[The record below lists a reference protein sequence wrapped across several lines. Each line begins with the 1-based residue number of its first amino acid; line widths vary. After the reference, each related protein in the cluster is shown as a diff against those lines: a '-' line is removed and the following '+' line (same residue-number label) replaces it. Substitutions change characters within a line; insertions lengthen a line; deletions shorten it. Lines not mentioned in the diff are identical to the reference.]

1 MSGADLL
8 LFNLALIAAWLSPGP
23 AFLVVTQTT
32 LANGRRAGM
41 AAALGLALTASIWTL
56 AALLGLEILFE
67 VVPWAATALRIA
79 GAAYLIWIAI
89 ETWRTAREPLAIIP
103 HAQGRAFR
111 RGVLINLGNP
121 KSILFAASV
130 LVVIFPPNLSWLQI
144 ATITANH
151 LLLELVLYAA
161 LTALLARPAMARGYA
176 RLKTVFDRVAA
187 GVMGTLGLRLALG
200 SDR

>member
-8 LFNLALIAAWLSPGP
+8 LFNLALLASWLSPGP

-56 AALLGLEILFE
+56 AALLGLGILFE

-79 GAAYLIWIAI
+79 GATYLIWIAI
-89 ETWRTAREPLAIIP
+89 ETWRSARAPLTSTP
-103 HAQGRAFR
+103 EVQRRALQ
-111 RGVLINLGNP
+111 RGVLVNLGNP

-130 LVVIFPPNLSWLQI
+130 LVVIFPPNLGWLEV

-161 LTALLARPAMARGYA
+161 LTALLARPAVARGYA
-176 RLKTVFDRVAA
+176 RLKTAFDRIAA
-187 GVMGTLGLRLALG
+187 GVMGTLGLRLAFG
-200 SDR
+200 SDQ